1 MINLSRRSRSENF
14 IRRFKSMMETV
25 AKSAV
30 PTETSLLLGIGDEV
44 WMGLV
49 LAILTILVC
58 YHFLFS
64 ESQTGVITG
73 FSPPAF
79 CRVYSSNI

>member
-1 MINLSRRSRSENF
+1 
-14 IRRFKSMMETV
+14 MMETV

-73 FSPPAF
+73 FAPPLLFVSIVSA
-79 CRVYSSNI
+79 RD

>member
-1 MINLSRRSRSENF
+1 
-14 IRRFKSMMETV
+14 MMETV

-64 ESQTGVITG
+64 ESQTGVILTH
-73 FSPPAF
+73 FYFF
-79 CRVYSSNI
+79 CQPRNG